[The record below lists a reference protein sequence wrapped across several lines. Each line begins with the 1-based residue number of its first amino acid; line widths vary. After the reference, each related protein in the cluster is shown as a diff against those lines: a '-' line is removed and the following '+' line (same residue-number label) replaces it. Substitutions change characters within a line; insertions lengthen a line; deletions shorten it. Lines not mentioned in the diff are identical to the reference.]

1 MTLLLRAADAP
12 RLLSNAVLATSEATG
27 GRYSLYR
34 IDLAAGSR
42 GAEPHLH
49 TRFAESFTVLR
60 GEVAL
65 FDGARWVTAVEGDH
79 LFVPERGVH
88 GFRNDSDAPAA
99 MLMMSTPGAPRED
112 YFAEL
117 AEVFSSGRTLT
128 PQEWTALYARHDQ
141 VMVDAAGEA
150 ARGS

>member
-1 MTLLLRAADAP
+1 MTLLRHPGP
-12 RLLSNAVLATSEATG
+12 RILSNTVLATSADTG

-34 IDLAAGSR
+34 IELEARSG

-49 TRFAESFTVLR
+49 TRFAESFTVLS
-60 GEVAL
+60 GEVSL
-65 FDGARWVTAVEGDH
+65 YDGAHWVTAGPGDH

-88 GFRNDSDAPAA
+88 GFRNDGGAPAA

-117 AEVFSSGRTLT
+117 AEVFASGRTLSAE
-128 PQEWTALYARHDQ
+128 EWTALYARHDQ
-141 VMVDAAGEA
+141 VMV
-150 ARGS
+150 

>member
-1 MTLLLRAADAP
+1 M
-12 RLLSNAVLATSEATG
+12 LATSAVTG

-34 IDLAAGSR
+34 IDLAARSG
-42 GAEPHLH
+42 GAQPHFH
-49 TRFAESFTVLR
+49 TGFAESFTVLS

-65 FDGARWVTAVEGDH
+65 YDGTSWVRAGAGDH

-117 AEVFSSGRTLT
+117 AEVVEHGRTLS

-141 VMVDAAGEA
+141 VMVDVP
-150 ARGS
+150 

>member
-1 MTLLLRAADAP
+1 MTALLPLHAARVLGAN
-12 RLLSNAVLATSEATG
+12 RVLATGDDTG

-34 IDLAAGSR
+34 IDLDARSG
-42 GAEPHLH
+42 GAEPHFH
-49 TRFAESFTVLR
+49 TRFAESFTVLS

-65 FDGARWVTAVEGDH
+65 YDGQAWVRAVTGDH

-117 AEVFSSGRTLT
+117 LEVAGRELS

-141 VMVDAAGEA
+141 VMVEEA
-150 ARGS
+150 

>member
-1 MTLLLRAADAP
+1 MTVLLPLSDA
-12 RLLSNAVLATSEATG
+12 RVLGSNRVLATGADTG

-34 IDLAAGSR
+34 IDLEARSG
-42 GAEPHLH
+42 GARPHFH
-49 TRFAESFTVLR
+49 TRFAESFTVLS

-65 FDGARWVTAVEGDH
+65 YDGASWVPAGPGDH
-79 LFVPERGVH
+79 LFIPERGVH

-99 MLMMSTPGAPRED
+99 LLMMSTPAAPRED

-117 AEVFSSGRTLT
+117 LEVAGRELS

-141 VMVDAAGEA
+141 VMVDP
-150 ARGS
+150 S